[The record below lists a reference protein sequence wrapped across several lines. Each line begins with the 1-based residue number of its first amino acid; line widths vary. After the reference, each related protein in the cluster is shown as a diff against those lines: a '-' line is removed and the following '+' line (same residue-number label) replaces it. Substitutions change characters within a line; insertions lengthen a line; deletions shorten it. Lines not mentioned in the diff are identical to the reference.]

1 MALAAKSWGSSHTP
15 LATVEERPITGAEEV
30 SVAMKVGR
38 TVAWLAKLEPAP
50 KNVKSPKRERK
61 LRRSTDFI
69 PA

>member
-1 MALAAKSWGSSHTP
+1 M
-15 LATVEERPITGAEEV
+15 EESPITGADAV

-50 KNVKSPKRERK
+50 KKVKSPKSERK

-69 PA
+69 VPCTV